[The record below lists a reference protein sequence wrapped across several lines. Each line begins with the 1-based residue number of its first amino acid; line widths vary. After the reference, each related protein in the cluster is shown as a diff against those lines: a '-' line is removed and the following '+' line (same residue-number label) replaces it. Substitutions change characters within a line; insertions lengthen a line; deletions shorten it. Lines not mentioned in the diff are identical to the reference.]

1 VYIYNKLSPSVHLG
15 DASLWKNT
23 FLNIFSWIIYL
34 RICIFDSFY
43 KLKYMPTTIEILD
56 SALKEAA
63 SLGMDEFINVF
74 TNKYLEI
81 LGGNLNA
88 EKMGLLNGAQHS
100 VLAYHFFREE
110 VMEGGFVQLIQNGYG
125 GYIFDNPFAKSMRL
139 FGAEDFS
146 KLIYKAKKIYDAHK
160 EDLEKERSEDDFM
173 AMYEQYE
180 EFDDLEEEFLNSEEE
195 VSSIIAEYIDEHL
208 EEFAIIV

>member
-1 VYIYNKLSPSVHLG
+1 
-15 DASLWKNT
+15 
-23 FLNIFSWIIYL
+23 
-34 RICIFDSFY
+34 
-43 KLKYMPTTIEILD
+43 MTIEISD

-63 SLGMDEFINVF
+63 SLGMDEFISVF

-88 EKMGLLNGAQHS
+88 EKMGLLNGVQHS

-180 EFDDLEEEFLNSEEE
+180 EFDDLEEEFLENEEE
-195 VSSIIAEYIDEHL
+195 ITSIIAGYIDEHL
-208 EEFAIIV
+208 EEFANIV

>member
-1 VYIYNKLSPSVHLG
+1 
-15 DASLWKNT
+15 
-23 FLNIFSWIIYL
+23 
-34 RICIFDSFY
+34 
-43 KLKYMPTTIEILD
+43 MPTTIEISD

-63 SLGMDEFINVF
+63 SLGMDEFIKVF
-74 TNKYLEI
+74 TDKYLEI
-81 LGGNLNA
+81 LGGNINA

-180 EFDDLEEEFLNSEEE
+180 DFDDLEEEFLENEEE
-195 VSSIIAEYIDEHL
+195 ITSIIAGYIDEHL
-208 EEFAIIV
+208 EEFANIK

>member
-1 VYIYNKLSPSVHLG
+1 
-15 DASLWKNT
+15 
-23 FLNIFSWIIYL
+23 
-34 RICIFDSFY
+34 
-43 KLKYMPTTIEILD
+43 
-56 SALKEAA
+56 
-63 SLGMDEFINVF
+63 
-74 TNKYLEI
+74 
-81 LGGNLNA
+81 
-88 EKMGLLNGAQHS
+88 MGLLNAPQQS

-110 VMEGGFVQLIQNGYG
+110 VMQRGFVQLIQNGYG

-180 EFDDLEEEFLNSEEE
+180 EFDDLEEEFLENEEE
-195 VSSIIAEYIDEHL
+195 ITSIIAGYIDEHL
-208 EEFAIIV
+208 EEFANIV

>member
-1 VYIYNKLSPSVHLG
+1 
-15 DASLWKNT
+15 
-23 FLNIFSWIIYL
+23 
-34 RICIFDSFY
+34 
-43 KLKYMPTTIEILD
+43 MPTTIEISD

-63 SLGMDEFINVF
+63 SLGMDEFIKVF
-74 TNKYLEI
+74 TDKYLEI

-180 EFDDLEEEFLNSEEE
+180 DFDDLEEEFLENEEE
-195 VSSIIAEYIDEHL
+195 ITSIIAGYIDEHL
-208 EEFAIIV
+208 EEFANIK

>member
-1 VYIYNKLSPSVHLG
+1 
-15 DASLWKNT
+15 
-23 FLNIFSWIIYL
+23 
-34 RICIFDSFY
+34 
-43 KLKYMPTTIEILD
+43 MPTTIEISD

-74 TNKYLEI
+74 TAKYLEI

-88 EKMGLLNGAQHS
+88 EKMGLLNGVQHS

-139 FGAEDFS
+139 FGAEEFS

-180 EFDDLEEEFLNSEEE
+180 EFDDLEEEFLENEEE
-195 VSSIIAEYIDEHL
+195 TTSIIAGYIDEHL
-208 EEFAIIV
+208 EEFANIK